1 MIIGICGKSGCG
13 KSTLSRMF
21 LDRYSNAV
29 HLEIDKVGHYVLTLP
44 EVQEELVK
52 AFGIEVLN
60 EGKVDRGK
68 IAEIDA
74 NSILP
79 TKQIISNAILE
90 IKNWHD
96 ALESIL
102 NGSNRIMLYN
112 VVNNL
117 SMMNYIVLANF
128 CGIAD
133 FCKNIN
139 NSRILRRFVNF
150 QSQTEQLSR
159 GCISFE
165 TYLSEVANHKAY
177 IESMYNIYT
186 DFDLAEENF
195 LTFMLLF
202 DIRKNRNRNYCCF
215 AFYSIH
221 KKTLSSHLGLECQ
234 S

>member
-1 MIIGICGKSGCG
+1 MFMLTAERLEGLLKVPMKCEEG
-13 KSTLSRMF
+13 RMLRLMSCDNSIKNLF
-21 LDRYSNAV
+21 LYYQFDSSFIYCNFDER
-29 HLEIDKVGHYVLTLP
+29 
-44 EVQEELVK
+44 VK
-52 AFGIEVLN
+52 ACIYKFDEMINYILEN

-202 DIRKNRNRNYCCF
+202 DIRKNRNM
-215 AFYSIH
+215 IQ
-221 KKTLSSHLGLECQ
+221 KKAKNDKN
-234 S
+234 